1 MRALSFSSLYLLL
14 LGILLRSSSSS
25 AWRSFKVVFTRF
37 EFEPNAKFLDVRLE
51 VENDDENSALNAV
64 INVLQPLDDVELS
77 ISIGLQGELGNYT
90 NIVSRSTNFCKML
103 KDRSA
108 EPLTRIIYQD
118 MLRFGKLFKECPL
131 PKGTYTLRGYHIDE
145 ELLPSFLPE
154 TNFQFGLQLTQAKGQ
169 EIFHG
174 TLHGR
179 IDKSKGFNNL
189 KMFSLG

>member
-1 MRALSFSSLYLLL
+1 MFVVLFQ
-14 LGILLRSSSSS
+14 
-25 AWRSFKVVFTRF
+25 RSFKIIFTRF
-37 EFEPNAKFLDVRLE
+37 DFDSNGKFVDVKLQ
-51 VENDDENSALNAV
+51 VENNGESSSLNTV
-64 INVLQPLDDVELS
+64 INVLEPLDDVELS

-90 NIVSRSTNFCKML
+90 NVVRKSTNFCKFL

-108 EPLTRIIYQD
+108 EPLTRLIYQD

-131 PKGTYTLRGYHIDE
+131 PKGTYTLQGYHIDE

-154 TNFQFGLQLTQAKGQ
+154 TNFQLGLRLAQSQGEQILQ
-169 EIFHG
+169 G
-174 TLHGR
+174 TLWGR